1 MSKYD
6 RMIALNKQAS
16 EEKIEKARREIVR
29 MVDDG
34 EKVSVQKLMQ
44 RTGLS
49 RGFFYKN
56 PAVRKEIDRALE
68 QQAGMVDP
76 RREVMDMA
84 MNNELAMLHKQVD
97 ELKAENERLRQELA
111 ATKKALAKKNIGVL
125 KKMM

>member
-6 RMIALNKQAS
+6 KMIALNKQAS

-29 MVDDG
+29 MADEG
-34 EKVSVQKLMQ
+34 EKLSIQKLMQ

-56 PAVRKEIDRALE
+56 PQVRKEIDRALE
-68 QQAGMVDP
+68 QQAGMMDP

-84 MNNELAMLHKQVD
+84 MNNELAMLHQKVKTLQ
-97 ELKAENERLRQELA
+97 
-111 ATKKALAKKNIGVL
+111 T
-125 KKMM
+125 

>member
-6 RMIALNKQAS
+6 KMIALNKQAS

-29 MVDDG
+29 MVDEG
-34 EKVSVQKLMQ
+34 EKLSIQKLMQ

-56 PAVRKEIDRALE
+56 PQVRKEIDRALE
-68 QQAGMVDP
+68 QQAGMMDP

-84 MNNELAMLHKQVD
+84 MNNELAMLHQKVKTLQT
-97 ELKAENERLRQELA
+97 ENEQLRKELETA
-111 ATKKALAKKNIGVL
+111 KKSLAKKNIKEL

>member
-6 RMIALNKQAS
+6 KMIALNKQAS

-29 MVDDG
+29 MADEG
-34 EKVSVQKLMQ
+34 EKLSIQKLMQ

-56 PAVRKEIDRALE
+56 PQVRKEIDRALE
-68 QQAGMVDP
+68 QQAGMMDP

-84 MNNELAMLHKQVD
+84 MNNELAMLHQKVKTLQT
-97 ELKAENERLRQELA
+97 ENEQLRKELETA
-111 ATKKALAKKNIGVL
+111 KKSLAKKNIKEL